1 MKVITAKDINQM
13 ILNRIQE
20 ELKVTSGKGK
30 KQKVIISKGFK
41 IMHLESGL
49 TYTVDAVQIVKGK
62 PVIVAHSGDGQP
74 IEIFPKDFKH
84 YKGL

>member
-13 ILNRIQE
+13 ILNKIQE

-49 TYTVDAVQIVKGK
+49 TYTVDEVVVVKRI
-62 PVIVAHSGDGQP
+62 PIIHAHSGDNSKIVIHP
-74 IEIFPKDFKH
+74 ADFKQ